1 MSAALLLAAS
11 AVFFDDFSDRD
22 TSGLQQGGWVLRSE
36 AGHPGP
42 AGARWDPA
50 QLRLLDDPAQAGNR
64 LLRLRATTDGTQTGT
79 VQTQVCHRRQYLE
92 GTYAARVRF
101 VNTPVSG
108 VDGDPIIQAHY
119 LISPLRHD
127 FDPDFSEVDFEY
139 LGNGGWGS
147 PEQRLYAI
155 NWQTVQ
161 IEPWKPSNQVFQR
174 PGALDGWHVLMKQ
187 IAGGKTRLFLDGQL
201 LAEHG
206 GRNQPVQMMSINFSL
221 WFSPGG
227 LLGPEAGTRVYEQ
240 DVDWVFHAQGEQLSP
255 EQVMAQVAQLRRDGV
270 ARVERIRAPQPAL
283 TSPCNL

>member
-1 MSAALLLAAS
+1 MTAAALALALI
-11 AVFFDDFSDRD
+11 FFDDFSDRD
-22 TSGLQQGGWVLRSE
+22 LEGLRQGGWVLRSQ

-50 QLRLLDDPAQAGNR
+50 LLRLVDDPEQAGNR
-64 LLRLRATTDGTQTGT
+64 LLRLRATTDGTAAGT
-79 VQTQVCHRRQYLE
+79 VQTQICHRRQYLE

-101 VNTPVSG
+101 VNAPVAG

-127 FDPDFSEVDFEY
+127 LDPEFSEVDFEY

-147 PEQRLYAI
+147 PAQRLYAI

-161 IEPWKPSNQVFQR
+161 IEPWKSYNQAHERFG
-174 PGALDGWHVLMKQ
+174 PLEGWHVLMMQ
-187 IAGGKTRLFLDGQL
+187 IAGGRTRLFLDGEP

-206 GRNQPVQMMSINFSL
+206 GRNQPVQLMSLNFSL

-227 LLGPEAGTRVYEQ
+227 LLGPEAGTRVYEH
-240 DVDWVFHAQGEQLSP
+240 DVDWVFHAQGELLTPPQL
-255 EQVMAQVAQLRRDGV
+255 MAEVNRLRRDGV
-270 ARVERIRAPQPAL
+270 TRVERVRAPEPPL
-283 TSPCNL
+283 SSPCNL